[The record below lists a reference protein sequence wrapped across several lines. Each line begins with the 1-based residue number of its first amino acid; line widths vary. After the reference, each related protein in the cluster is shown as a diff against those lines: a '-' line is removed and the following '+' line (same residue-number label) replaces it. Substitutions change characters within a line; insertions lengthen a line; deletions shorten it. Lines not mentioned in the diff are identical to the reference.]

1 MTTNNATVD
10 PPTGNEVAGDPRDLP
25 TRTVTTQV
33 GRSELGRKTR
43 TGFYTCDPGGTRYPR
58 TEQETR

>member
-1 MTTNNATVD
+1 VTTNNATVD

-33 GRSELGRKTR
+33 GRSQLGRKTGE
-43 TGFYTCDPGGTRYPR
+43 GFYTCDPDVAPHPR